1 MPKPPPVPKALKEA
15 TKGLVYVSESDS
27 PVTAF
32 AWPPG
37 PITTAAVR
45 EQAGADEGVKVQEVS
60 LAEVMRGVPTSERG
74 NYFSLLVALLDFPS
88 GIKAFKVGAVRTS
101 LYIVGTTPAG
111 HRAGVKTEL
120 VET

>member
-1 MPKPPPVPKALKEA
+1 MPKPHPVPKALKEA
-15 TKGLVYVSESDS
+15 TNGLVYVSESDA

-37 PITTAAVR
+37 PITPAAVR
-45 EQAGADEGVKVQEVS
+45 EQVGVDESVKIQEVS
-60 LAEVMRGVPTSERG
+60 LAEVMRGVPARERG

-88 GIKAFKVGAVRTS
+88 GVKAFQVGAMRMS